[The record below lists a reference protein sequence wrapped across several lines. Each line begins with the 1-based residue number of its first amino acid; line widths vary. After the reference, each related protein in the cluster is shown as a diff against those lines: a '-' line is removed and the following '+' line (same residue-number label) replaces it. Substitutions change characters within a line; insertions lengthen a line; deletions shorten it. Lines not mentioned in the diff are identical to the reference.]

1 MSVSCLGDRL
11 VYCTVDREE
20 KQKTQRTVVKELKAS
35 AVTKRAK
42 LD

>member
-1 MSVSCLGDRL
+1 MSVSCLCDRL
-11 VYCTVDREE
+11 VYRIVALEE
-20 KQKTQRTVVKELKAS
+20 KQKTQRAIVKKLKAS